1 MQINP
6 FPYFQ
11 INSINL
17 HRFELIKIS
26 KFETNLQVEFRFETI
41 LNGWKGGVR
50 KKIETAKN
58 RKFLSVTRVSPH
70 PSVQRSTQRRATREI
85 DRPILQ

>member
-41 LNGWKGGVR
+41 LNDW
-50 KKIETAKN
+50 EEKN
-58 RKFLSVTRVSPH
+58 RNS
-70 PSVQRSTQRRATREI
+70 
-85 DRPILQ
+85 